1 MRSSLE
7 TILEWIA
14 AADLYTDFVVL
25 NQLLH
30 TDHRA
35 WSTITI
41 FSLLAPF
48 FACQTPYLMF
58 LKEKVY
64 RDKDDKL
71 KLRSMGQVMVS
82 PFMLIYMFILDVIFV
97 IN

>member
-1 MRSSLE
+1 MQKDPELIKLTSKQLKAIGLAENPVLMEQRKKFGNAMRSSLE

-48 FACQTPYLMF
+48 FAC
-58 LKEKVY
+58 
-64 RDKDDKL
+64 
-71 KLRSMGQVMVS
+71 
-82 PFMLIYMFILDVIFV
+82 
-97 IN
+97 